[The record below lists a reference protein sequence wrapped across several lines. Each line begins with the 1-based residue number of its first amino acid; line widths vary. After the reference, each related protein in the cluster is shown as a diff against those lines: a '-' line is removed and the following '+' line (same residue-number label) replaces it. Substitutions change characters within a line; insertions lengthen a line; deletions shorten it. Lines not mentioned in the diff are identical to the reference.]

1 MTEVARRG
9 YPGMKVSRERSRSG
23 REEEK
28 EGDDDGGDQRAFFSV
43 PLFFSLD
50 LFLASAGLASL
61 SLSLSLSVQLLEAQE
76 EIEKQAFKWKPKRL
90 EAKHKAKKEQRKET
104 EAAVSFF
111 FSSSFFR
118 PRSFLFSRPP
128 PASFLSFSHLSTQ
141 TKPPPP
147 PIQSV
152 KDLPI
157 VQDGPPP
164 GGFPAVRYA
173 RRIPSTGPAGAT
185 LFAVGAA
192 VMAFGFYR
200 VGQGN
205 KHRREIRRE
214 KVARR
219 EALYPVLQAE
229 EDRSWCARKEA
240 AVEKEAE
247 LMKGVPGW
255 EAGKSVYS
263 PGARWVPP
271 AAPYGSWGAS
281 G

>member
-1 MTEVARRG
+1 MLGQRDQG
-9 YPGMKVSRERSRSG
+9 N
-23 REEEK
+23 REEKRLSETIDEAERNARK
-28 EGDDDGGDQRAFFSV
+28 RSCSRLVFLFRPQN
-43 PLFFSLD
+43 PFFSLN
-50 LFLASAGLASL
+50 LNLLRSL
-61 SLSLSLSVQLLEAQE
+61 LLSHSPPPFPLLPPY
-76 EIEKQAFKWKPKRL
+76 KPK
-90 EAKHKAKKEQRKET
+90 Q
-104 EAAVSFF
+104 
-111 FSSSFFR
+111 
-118 PRSFLFSRPP
+118 
-128 PASFLSFSHLSTQ
+128 
-141 TKPPPP
+141 
-147 PIQSV
+147 QSV

-205 KHRREIRRE
+205 RHRREVRRE

-229 EDRSWCARKEA
+229 EDRAWVARKA
-240 AVEKEAE
+240 AAEEKERE
-247 LMKGVPGW
+247 LMKGVEGW

>member
-1 MTEVARRG
+1 MALDR
-9 YPGMKVSRERSRSG
+9 
-23 REEEK
+23 
-28 EGDDDGGDQRAFFSV
+28 FST
-43 PLFFSLD
+43 
-50 LFLASAGLASL
+50 SA
-61 SLSLSLSVQLLEAQE
+61 
-76 EIEKQAFKWKPKRL
+76 
-90 EAKHKAKKEQRKET
+90 
-104 EAAVSFF
+104 
-111 FSSSFFR
+111 FSSALSHL
-118 PRSFLFSRPP
+118 PALSPLSPP
-128 PASFLSFSHLSTQ
+128 PS
-141 TKPPPP
+141 PPPGNQKKT
-147 PIQSV
+147 QSV

-205 KHRREIRRE
+205 RHRRQVRLE

-229 EDRSWCARKEA
+229 EDRSWVARREA

-247 LMKGVPGW
+247 LMKGVEGW

>member
-1 MTEVARRG
+1 MWRPSRLSFFPSPFSLFDFLSLFCHLV
-9 YPGMKVSRERSRSG
+9 VSLFLYFICSRLEQRPG
-23 REEEK
+23 REQPKDEK
-28 EGDDDGGDQRAFFSV
+28 GDSEPKNDRKRHAEKKIAAVFSIAVAFFVFLRPCS
-43 PLFFSLD
+43 FLD
-50 LFLASAGLASL
+50 LLSHLRFPPSL
-61 SLSLSLSVQLLEAQE
+61 SLSPSLPLPLSPTLSHRHQT
-76 EIEKQAFKWKPKRL
+76 
-90 EAKHKAKKEQRKET
+90 AKKK
-104 EAAVSFF
+104 
-111 FSSSFFR
+111 
-118 PRSFLFSRPP
+118 
-128 PASFLSFSHLSTQ
+128 
-141 TKPPPP
+141 
-147 PIQSV
+147 QSV

-173 RRIPSTGPAGAT
+173 RRIPSTGPAGVT

-205 KHRREIRRE
+205 KHRREIRHE
-214 KVARR
+214 KIARR
-219 EALYPVLQAE
+219 NALYPVLQAE
-229 EDRSWCARKEA
+229 EDRSWVARKEA
-240 AVEKEAE
+240 AVEKEAA
-247 LMKGVPGW
+247 LMRGVEGW

>member
-1 MTEVARRG
+1 M
-9 YPGMKVSRERSRSG
+9 
-23 REEEK
+23 
-28 EGDDDGGDQRAFFSV
+28 Q
-43 PLFFSLD
+43 PLGFSLS
-50 LFLASAGLASL
+50 FLSSFALEPFFPRPPPRSPPLSPPFLRLRSL
-61 SLSLSLSVQLLEAQE
+61 SLSPSLSPPLSL
-76 EIEKQAFKWKPKRL
+76 
-90 EAKHKAKKEQRKET
+90 
-104 EAAVSFF
+104 
-111 FSSSFFR
+111 
-118 PRSFLFSRPP
+118 P
-128 PASFLSFSHLSTQ
+128 PA
-141 TKPPPP
+141 PPYA
-147 PIQSV
+147 QSV

-205 KHRREIRRE
+205 RHRREVRRE

-229 EDRSWCARKEA
+229 EDRAWVARKAAAEA
-240 AVEKEAE
+240 KERE
-247 LMKGVPGW
+247 LMKGVEGW

>member
-1 MTEVARRG
+1 MTEAEPKTRRKDAAAVFLHFLG
-9 YPGMKVSRERSRSG
+9 PRP
-23 REEEK
+23 
-28 EGDDDGGDQRAFFSV
+28 F
-43 PLFFSLD
+43 LD
-50 LFLASAGLASL
+50 LGVL
-61 SLSLSLSVQLLEAQE
+61 
-76 EIEKQAFKWKPKRL
+76 
-90 EAKHKAKKEQRKET
+90 
-104 EAAVSFF
+104 
-111 FSSSFFR
+111 FR
-118 PRSFLFSRPP
+118 PLSPPRALPLVPP
-128 PASFLSFSHLSTQ
+128 PL
-141 TKPPPP
+141 PPPGNQKKT
-147 PIQSV
+147 QSV

-205 KHRREIRRE
+205 RHRRQVRLE

-229 EDRSWCARKEA
+229 EDRSWVARREA

-247 LMKGVPGW
+247 LMKGVEGW